1 MRDGT
6 SNASLC
12 FQSAVEIIVAERKQ
26 DLQCITNIVLIY
38 VYVFRLLFLTFLPN
52 FQIYGG
58 CFSEDRCWYR
68 CMVQRMIN
76 SEKAGTIFFSSF
88 YALVSFFIF
97 YAPVGNKCNSSLPP
111 SSNLPVWINTKI
123 TEYGCV
129 TEIQA
134 TCNFEC
140 CWWEDWQDV
149 PYLQSAVGMS
159 WKKSKITSG
168 SSCC

>member
-1 MRDGT
+1 MKHLANVVMRDGT

-76 SEKAGTIFFSSF
+76 SEKAGTIFFFQFLCTCQLF
-88 YALVSFFIF
+88 YFL
-97 YAPVGNKCNSSLPP
+97 C
-111 SSNLPVWINTKI
+111 
-123 TEYGCV
+123 
-129 TEIQA
+129 
-134 TCNFEC
+134 
-140 CWWEDWQDV
+140 
-149 PYLQSAVGMS
+149 
-159 WKKSKITSG
+159 
-168 SSCC
+168 SCGK